1 VVVDDES
8 VKSIRNEGFF
18 RVAVGPGSDGSMD
31 PFNDHWYDIPFGVM
45 VPRNISQSNNLLVP
59 VTISV
64 SSVAYSSTRI
74 ENMFMDLGSAAGV
87 AVALL
92 LERRGTENKSGDI
105 PTLSVQEDVVV
116 ADVQNALTNM
126 YGQKFHGAHIVT
138 KSTKRNVTKRKEE
151 AIASVA

>member
-1 VVVDDES
+1 M
-8 VKSIRNEGFF
+8 IRNEGFF
-18 RVAVGPGSDGSMD
+18 RVAVGPGSDGNLD

-87 AVALL
+87 AVASL
-92 LERRGTENKSGDI
+92 LERRGGLRTLGEPPK
-105 PTLSVQEDVVV
+105 LSVQEDVDV
-116 ADVQNALTNM
+116 ADVQDVLNKT
-126 YGQKFHGAHIVT
+126 YGQKFHGTHTMTVSAKGKFTRQDEVVG
-138 KSTKRNVTKRKEE
+138 REV
-151 AIASVA
+151 